1 MPRLHANTLAGF
13 SLHQKMLERDL
24 LSNALALDPERLP
37 ALQTLADQSGQSQA
51 VLAILKGIRAENLTF
66 DLDEMPLAS
75 ATADFSY
82 EEPLQVADTTN
93 PFAYG
98 LVEAMLTM
106 PMSSTQP

>member
-1 MPRLHANTLAGF
+1 M
-13 SLHQKMLERDL
+13 
-24 LSNALALDPERLP
+24 
-37 ALQTLADQSGQSQA
+37 
-51 VLAILKGIRAENLTF
+51 
-66 DLDEMPLAS
+66 DEMPLAS

>member
-1 MPRLHANTLAGF
+1 MA
-13 SLHQKMLERDL
+13 
-24 LSNALALDPERLP
+24 ALATP
-37 ALQTLADQSGQSQA
+37 ARRGSISVSGPGQKASTSAWANAGTALAKWA
-51 VLAILKGIRAENLTF
+51 
-66 DLDEMPLAS
+66 MPLAS